1 MYLRLADAEDFEEMR
16 AEETQ
21 LIWFT
26 LQENDEIS
34 MAGLEQSPGE
44 KWRLY
49 YEKNNSGGKGH
60 IILNNTEPTLNE
72 TNRFVL
78 KFNQDSNQIEC
89 SEGKLEVFDY
99 TPVVSISPM
108 SAATFFK
115 EE

>member
-16 AEETQ
+16 AEETE

-26 LQENDEIS
+26 FEENNEIS
-34 MAGLEQSPGE
+34 MAGLGE

-49 YEKNNSGGKGH
+49 YEKSSNGGKGH
-60 IILNNTEPTLNE
+60 IQLLDNTKLNLTE

-78 KFNQDSNQIEC
+78 TFNQDSNQIQC
-89 SEGKLEVFDY
+89 SKGKLEVFDY
-99 TPVVSISPM
+99 TPVVRISQI
-108 SAATFFK
+108 STTTFFL